1 MPTHRPNDPN
11 DPKGA
16 TGPDLPGW
24 AHDAPS
30 DDFMTMHQGSDEDSK
45 KAGYELADANVSGA
59 ATFLVVLGVSV
70 AVVFVLAFGIGKLIN
85 MELNRQD
92 GPANKWS
99 QLAGVKPAY
108 KLESNPQM
116 EQQQLQQMVKRFP
129 TPRLQTDDGNVDV
142 AELHAREDMFLN
154 YYSWVNAQSQVVRIP
169 IARAMQLL
177 AQQGLPVE
185 GQSPQSAGPQSRK
198 ASPTRGQHATSTPT
212 QAETQQH
219 PMFGDASNTITAPL
233 TDGFART
240 GPELKMIQTREQR
253 MATGSPE
260 RPPEK

>member
-11 DPKGA
+11 DPKGP
-16 TGPDLPGW
+16 TGADSPGR

-30 DDFMTMHQGSDEDSK
+30 QDFMALHQGSDEDSK
-45 KAGYELADANVSGA
+45 KSGYELADANMSSA
-59 ATFLVVLGVSV
+59 ATFLVVLGASV

-85 MELNRQD
+85 MELTRQD
-92 GPANKWS
+92 GPPSKWS

-142 AELHAREDMFLN
+142 AEMHAREDMFLN
-154 YYSWVNAQSQVVRIP
+154 YYSWVNARSHVVRIP
-169 IARAMQLL
+169 ISQAMQLL
-177 AQQGLPVE
+177 AQKGLPVE
-185 GQSPQSAGPQSRK
+185 GQPPSKSAGAPATQQSA
-198 ASPTRGQHATSTPT
+198 
-212 QAETQQH
+212 
-219 PMFGDASNTITAPL
+219 MFGDRSKAVTAPL

-240 GPELKMIQTREQR
+240 GPELEMIDAREQR
-253 MATGSPE
+253 TATGPPE
-260 RPPEK
+260 RTEAKLQSTH